1 MKTVL
6 TIAGSDSCGG
16 AGIQADLKT
25 YMALGVYGMSAVTAI
40 TAQNTLGVTRIQ
52 PVSPSMIQ
60 AQLRAVFEDIPPDAV
75 KIGMLGNEEAVLAT
89 SRILEEFRPANVVY
103 DPVMVSTSGT
113 PLLEESALACVKDTL
128 LPLIHVITPNLAEA
142 SRLSGLPIRDRWD
155 MARAAEAIGRDYP
168 GASLVKGGHLDG
180 SCDDLLY
187 SQGQVS
193 WYPGEVQD
201 NPNTHGTGCTLSS
214 AIAAELAKG
223 SPLQEA
229 VRRAKIYITGA
240 IAAGLN
246 IGHGRGPLNHGYRW
260 ISEEAV
266 ANR

>member
-1 MKTVL
+1 
-6 TIAGSDSCGG
+6 
-16 AGIQADLKT
+16 
-25 YMALGVYGMSAVTAI
+25 
-40 TAQNTLGVTRIQ
+40 
-52 PVSPSMIQ
+52 MIQ

-168 GASLVKGGHLDG
+168 GAILVKGGHLDG

-187 SQGQVS
+187 SQGR
-193 WYPGEVQD
+193 YPGI
-201 NPNTHGTGCTLSS
+201 PARFRTTPTPTGQAVLYSS

-260 ISEEAV
+260 ISEEG
-266 ANR
+266 RCK

>member
-1 MKTVL
+1 
-6 TIAGSDSCGG
+6 
-16 AGIQADLKT
+16 
-25 YMALGVYGMSAVTAI
+25 
-40 TAQNTLGVTRIQ
+40 
-52 PVSPSMIQ
+52 
-60 AQLRAVFEDIPPDAV
+60 
-75 KIGMLGNEEAVLAT
+75 MLGNEEAVLAT

-168 GASLVKGGHLDG
+168 GAILVKGGHLDG

-240 IAAGLN
+240 IAAGAQHWTWTRSAEPRVSLD
-246 IGHGRGPLNHGYRW
+246 IRGGRCK
-260 ISEEAV
+260 
-266 ANR
+266 